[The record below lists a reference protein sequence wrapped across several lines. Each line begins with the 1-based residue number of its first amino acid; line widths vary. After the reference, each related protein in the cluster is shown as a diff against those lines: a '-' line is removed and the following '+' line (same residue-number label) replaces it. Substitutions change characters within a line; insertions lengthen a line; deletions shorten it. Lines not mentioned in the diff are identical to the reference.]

1 MKSSK
6 KHITD
11 FNQWVRIMES
21 SSQEE
26 VELRLEELNSELGA
40 AATNGRLTTREF
52 MDWFNGM
59 LNLYDTTNLSTLIFR
74 KMKETFQR
82 HYSKIEPI
90 LSKSN
95 AELTREDITSITRYK
110 SIAADEARFEKDAE
124 SRLKDLGLF

>member
-1 MKSSK
+1 
-6 KHITD
+6 
-11 FNQWVRIMES
+11 MES

>member
-1 MKSSK
+1 MSTRK

-40 AATNGRLTTREF
+40 AVANGRLTTREF

-59 LNLYDTTNLSTLIFR
+59 LDLYDTTGLSTLIFK

-82 HYSKIEPI
+82 HYSKIEQI
-90 LSKSN
+90 LRKSN
-95 AELTREDITSITRYK
+95 TELTREDITLITRYK
-110 SIAADEARFEKDAE
+110 SIAADEARFEKEAE